1 MTETYVMENGSTIH
15 WDGAGVYVAIAMR
28 GPTIYHKLPD
38 GAKPNANVLVIDF
51 SSKPPEKRNVTQ
63 NHALWTYND

>member
-28 GPTIYHKLPD
+28 GPTTYHKLPD
-38 GAKPNANVLVIDF
+38 GASPNPNVLVIDF
-51 SSKPPEKRNVTQ
+51 SSKPPKKKNVTQ
-63 NHALWTYND
+63 NHTLWTYED